1 MPDQS
6 PASKIILASSSRY
19 RRALLERLGLPFEC
33 ESPCIDEA
41 GRAGEPPGQLVT
53 RLAREKAQAVAGRF
67 PAAAVIGSDQLAT
80 FGDRIIGKA
89 GSAERARSQLAEF
102 SGQTVRF
109 LSAVCVVRAQDSFL
123 RQWTVPTDV
132 VFRELGR
139 DEIERYVELEQP
151 LDCAGS
157 FKSEAAGISL
167 FSELDSKDPTAL
179 VGLPLISLSAVLR
192 ELGFQVP

>member
-6 PASKIILASSSRY
+6 PANGIILASSSPY
-19 RRALLERLGLPFEC
+19 RRALLERLGLPFAS
-33 ESPCIDEA
+33 ESPCIDET
-41 GRAGEPPGQLVT
+41 GRAGERPEQLVI
-53 RLAREKAQAVAGRF
+53 RLAREKAQAVADRF
-67 PAAAVIGSDQLAT
+67 PTTAIIGSDQLAT
-80 FGDRIIGKA
+80 FGDRVVGKP
-89 GSAERARSQLAEF
+89 GNTERACAQLAEF

-109 LSAVCVVRAQDSFL
+109 LSAVSVIRAQDGFL

-132 VFRELGR
+132 VFRELSR
-139 DEIERYVELEQP
+139 EEIERYVEREQP

-167 FSELDSKDPTAL
+167 FSKLKSKDPTAL
-179 VGLPLISLSAVLR
+179 IGLPLISLSGVLR